1 MDLTG
6 WLDYFVEGLATQM
19 EEVRARGQQVIKAD
33 VLAAK
38 HRLNARAKSPPCGSF

>member
-6 WLDYFVEGLATQM
+6 WLDFVEGLATQM